1 MKLAEKAKVYDIIR
15 THILNAEKEL
25 GNPPKMSIPYL
36 PNMDDDG
43 SSVRAFYKHLKTSAV
58 EHAEWY
64 SAEKELSRIRHIFE
78 IAGEDMRNVRV

>member
-1 MKLAEKAKVYDIIR
+1 MKPAEKAKVYDIIR
-15 THILNAEKEL
+15 THILNAEREL

-58 EHAEWY
+58 EQAEWY
-64 SAEKELSRIRHIFE
+64 SREKEISRIRHIFE
-78 IAGEDMRNVRV
+78 IAGEDMRVRL